1 MSARRRQELWC
12 HACDNHV
19 QFVVDMELDGNHVL
33 NCPNCGHEHCRVVKD
48 GVITD
53 DRWDQRNGQ
62 TYKIYQTQYSNTAM
76 YTSTSSTNLYNVS
89 VIWSGRGAS
98 T

>member
-1 MSARRRQELWC
+1 MAKRRRQELHC
-12 HACDNHV
+12 HACDKY
-19 QFVVDMELDGNHVL
+19 VVFTCDMELDGNHVL

-53 DRWDQRNGQ
+53 FRWDSRNGP
-62 TYKIYQTQYSNTAM
+62 TYQMFMVSGTVTTMATITVS
-76 YTSTSSTNLYNVS
+76 STSWIMGT
-89 VIWSGRGAS
+89 SG